1 MTPEAYIAKKFI
13 LSKRK
18 SFFSFLSL
26 IAICGIALGVAIL
39 IIALSILSGFEN
51 SIENKIINFNDHIKI
66 TSFDGRDIDL
76 GDSSFSKIVSE
87 PIIESATPFL
97 SRNIIIR
104 SRNLSEGVVLIGKKN
119 AKSLLKNLMGSNNYL
134 PETDNKIYIGIKL
147 ADKLGINP
155 GDSVVIFGL
164 KQNSF
169 SDFSSPP
176 VVDQI
181 TVGGIYES
189 GMYEYDDQVAYVD
202 LSYSQELFDAEN
214 KISGYDI
221 RLTDA
226 SKIEMIANNLRDS
239 LPYPYYVRTVF
250 QVYQNIFTW
259 LELQKKPIPI
269 VLGLIILVAAFNVIG
284 SMLMVVMERIKEIG
298 TLKTLGTT
306 KKSIRRIFLIQ
317 GFVISLLGILLGNL
331 IAIMITIVQ
340 KEFGLIQLPGEI
352 YFLTLVPIEL
362 NLFFNTF
369 VSIIAVL
376 LSLAS
381 AVIPSIIASKTNI
394 IKSLRFG

>member
-1 MTPEAYIAKKFI
+1 MTPESYIAKKFI

-18 SFFSFLSL
+18 SFFSLLSV

-66 TSFDGRDIDL
+66 TSFDGRDIDSE
-76 GDSSFSKIVSE
+76 DSSFSNLADE
-87 PIIESATPFL
+87 PIIESVTPFL

-104 SRNLSEGVVLIGKKN
+104 SRNSSEGVVLIGKKN
-119 AKSLLKNLMGSNNYL
+119 SEYLLKSLMNTNNYL
-134 PETDNKIYIGIKL
+134 SNVNNKIYIGIKL
-147 ADKLGINP
+147 ADKLGIKQ
-155 GDSVVIFGL
+155 GDSVIIFGL
-164 KQNSF
+164 KKNSF

-189 GMYEYDDQVAYVD
+189 GMYEYDDQVVYVD
-202 LSYSQELFDAEN
+202 LNYSQELFDAKS

-226 SKIEMIANNLRDS
+226 TKIEMLANNLRDE

-259 LELQKKPIPI
+259 LELQKKPVPI

-298 TLKTLGTT
+298 ILKTLGTT
-306 KKSIRRIFLIQ
+306 KKSIRRIFLLQ
-317 GFVISLLGILLGNL
+317 GFVISLLGIILGNF
-331 IAIMITIVQ
+331 IALAITIVQ
-340 KEFGLIQLPGEI
+340 NEFGLIQLPGEI
-352 YFLTLVPIEL
+352 YFLTQVPIEL

-369 VSIIAVL
+369 VSIVAVI

-381 AVIPSIIASKTNI
+381 AVIPSIIASKTDI
-394 IKSLRFG
+394 IKSLRFS